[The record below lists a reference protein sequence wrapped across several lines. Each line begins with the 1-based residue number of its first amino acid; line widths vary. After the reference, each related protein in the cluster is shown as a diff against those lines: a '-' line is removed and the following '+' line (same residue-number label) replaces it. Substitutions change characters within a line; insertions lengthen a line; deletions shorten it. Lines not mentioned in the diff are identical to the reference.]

1 MEHVLVGQQTALV
14 IMRDVVAL
22 WCVGHKTAADI
33 VYSACDLLVN
43 GLDGPALRAL
53 AAVPLDQADIEVAE
67 LLEPAMKD
75 IGLPYYSMGS
85 TASLQAGLVAMASQT
100 LSGAFTPGYLAAW
113 AYETFGHQVD
123 FAADLARFDD
133 VYEVGDGTN
142 STREDVDKEVIAEA
156 RRIVE
161 SSGHE
166 SLGRRLS

>member
-1 MEHVLVGQQTALV
+1 
-14 IMRDVVAL
+14 
-22 WCVGHKTAADI
+22 
-33 VYSACDLLVN
+33 
-43 GLDGPALRAL
+43 
-53 AAVPLDQADIEVAE
+53 
-67 LLEPAMKD
+67 
-75 IGLPYYSMGS
+75 
-85 TASLQAGLVAMASQT
+85 
-100 LSGAFTPGYLAAW
+100 LAAW

-123 FAADLARFDD
+123 IAADLARFDD